1 MTTKPSKLAIST
13 WAQLLR
19 TSQRFTDQVE
29 AALKH
34 AQLPMLGWYDILL
47 ELHRAGSDGLRQ
59 FELGEKL
66 LLAKHNLSRR
76 IDKLQQEGLAERYL
90 CESDGRGN
98 VIAITDEGK
107 KLLAKMWPVYA
118 AQIEV
123 LFEENLSGAEQQQL
137 SALLEK
143 LSKV

>member
-1 MTTKPSKLAIST
+1 MKMKANELTIST

-29 AALKH
+29 AALK
-34 AQLPMLGWYDILL
+34 QEKMPSLGWYDILL
-47 ELHRAGSDGLRQ
+47 ELRRVGSAGLRQ

-66 LLAKHNLSRR
+66 LLPKHNLSRR

-98 VIAITDEGK
+98 VIAITADGEA
-107 KLLAKMWPVYA
+107 LLKRMWPVYA
-118 AQIEV
+118 AQIET
-123 LFEENLSGAEQQQL
+123 LLEEKLNVAELQQL
-137 SALLEK
+137 SVLLGK
-143 LSKV
+143 LL